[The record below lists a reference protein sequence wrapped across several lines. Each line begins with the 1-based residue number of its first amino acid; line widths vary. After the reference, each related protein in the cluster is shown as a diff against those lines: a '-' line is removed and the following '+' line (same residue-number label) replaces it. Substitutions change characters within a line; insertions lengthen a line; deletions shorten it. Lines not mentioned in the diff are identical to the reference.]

1 MAFYMKPGK
10 GPKMKTGNG
19 LPNGLMGGPKMKPC
33 GGPMMTDPK
42 DKDKKA
48 LTREEQVQKRYPG
61 AVKRKGT
68 INDYDYKGATLTPG
82 IKKKKVLSDK
92 KKIIKAIN
100 SKKSNKK
107 DSPLE
112 QTRRKGYYTK
122 AHPLL

>member
-19 LPNGLMGGPKMKPC
+19 VPGSLMGGPKMKPC

-48 LTREEQVQKRYPG
+48 LTRDEEVQKRYPG

-68 INDYDYKGATLTPG
+68 INDYDYKGTTLTPG
-82 IKKKKVLSDK
+82 VKKKKVLSDK

-100 SKKSNKK
+100 SKK
-107 DSPLE
+107 
-112 QTRRKGYYTK
+112 
-122 AHPLL
+122 